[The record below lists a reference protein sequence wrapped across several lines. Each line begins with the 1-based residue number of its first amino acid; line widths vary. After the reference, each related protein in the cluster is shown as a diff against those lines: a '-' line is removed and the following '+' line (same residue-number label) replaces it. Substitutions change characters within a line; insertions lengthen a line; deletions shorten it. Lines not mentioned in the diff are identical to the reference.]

1 MKSMNNEPPPAIPV
15 SVPLLDGRKNV
26 NAKIYKR
33 LADILKSSLTEKMN
47 RFLDLTD
54 LKTGRLNFFIRKR

>member
-26 NAKIYKR
+26 NAS
-33 LADILKSSLTEKMN
+33 LTECCKSSLTEKMN